1 MLPYVARRLLMV
13 IPTLVGVMLIVFFLT
28 FTIGNPAVL
37 LVPPE
42 AEPEDIARVEAAL
55 GLDQPI
61 PVQFVKYLGRLA
73 RLDFGTSFYSD
84 GPAMQLV
91 LSRLPATLQLSL
103 AAALIAVLIGVPAGL
118 LGALWRGRAAD
129 MLLSASVLFGMSIPN
144 FWLGLVL
151 IILFGVQ
158 LKMLPISGIGTIKH
172 LVLPAVTLATGM
184 LASIARLIRNDLLD
198 VLGADYIRTAQAKGV
213 SRAGVFV
220 RHALKNSLGPVVTLV
235 GLQLGALLGGA
246 IVTESV
252 FAWPGVGRFILQ
264 SIERRDYPVV
274 QAATFVLA
282 VIFILTNLVIDV
294 ICARLDPRIVYD

>member
-1 MLPYVARRLLMV
+1 MVSYIAKRLLMIV
-13 IPTLVGVMLIVFFLT
+13 PTLLGVMLIVFFLT
-28 FTIGNPAVL
+28 FSIGNPAVL

-55 GLDQPI
+55 GLDQPL
-61 PVQFVKYLGRLA
+61 PVQFFRYLGRIV
-73 RLDFGTSFYSD
+73 RFDFGTSFYSD
-84 GPAMQLV
+84 QPAMALV

-103 AAALIAVLIGVPAGL
+103 AAVLLAIAIGVPAGI
-118 LGALWRGRAAD
+118 LGALWRGKSAD

-144 FWLGLVL
+144 FWMGLVL
-151 IILFGVQ
+151 IIIFGVQ
-158 LKMLPISGIGTIKH
+158 LKLLPISGTGSMKH

-198 VLGADYIRTAQAKGV
+198 VLNADYIRTARAKGA
-213 SRAGVFV
+213 SNATVFI
-220 RHALKNSLGPVVTLV
+220 RHALKNALAPVITLL

-252 FAWPGVGRFILQ
+252 FAWPGVGRLILQ

-274 QAATFVLA
+274 QAATFLLA
-282 VIFILTNLVIDV
+282 VIFIVTNLVIDV
-294 ICARLDPRIVYD
+294 LVARLDPRIVYD

>member
-1 MLPYVARRLLMV
+1 MIPYVARRLLMV

-37 LVPPE
+37 LVPAE
-42 AEPEDIARVEAAL
+42 AEPADIARVEAAL

-61 PVQFVKYLGRLA
+61 PVQFAKYLGRIV

-103 AAALIAVLIGVPAGL
+103 AAAVIAVMIGVPAGL
-118 LGALWRGRAAD
+118 FGALWRGRAAD
-129 MLLSASVLFGMSIPN
+129 MFLSASVLFGMSIPN

-151 IILFGVQ
+151 IIFFGVQ
-158 LKMLPISGIGTIKH
+158 LKLLPISGMGTIKH
-172 LVLPAVTLATGM
+172 LVLPSITLATGM

-198 VLGADYIRTAQAKGV
+198 VLGADFIRTAQAKGV
-213 SRAGVFV
+213 GRAAVFV
-220 RHALKNSLGPVVTLV
+220 RHALKNSLSPVITLV

>member
-1 MLPYVARRLLMV
+1 MVSYIAKRLLMIV
-13 IPTLVGVMLIVFFLT
+13 PTLVGVMLIVFFLT
-28 FTIGNPAVL
+28 FSIGNPAVL

-55 GLDQPI
+55 GLDQPL
-61 PVQFVKYLGRLA
+61 PVQFLRYLGRII
-73 RLDFGTSFYSD
+73 RFDFGTSFYSD
-84 GPAMQLV
+84 QPAMALV

-103 AAALIAVLIGVPAGL
+103 AAVLLAIMIGVPAGV
-118 LGALWRGRAAD
+118 LGALWRGKSAD

-144 FWLGLVL
+144 FWMGLVL
-151 IILFGVQ
+151 IIVFGVQ
-158 LKMLPISGIGTIKH
+158 LKLLPISGTGSVKH

-198 VLGADYIRTAQAKGV
+198 VLNADYIRTARAKGA
-213 SRAGVFV
+213 SNTTVFV
-220 RHALKNSLGPVVTLV
+220 RHALKNALAPVITLL

-252 FAWPGVGRFILQ
+252 FAWPGVGRLILQ

-274 QAATFVLA
+274 QAATFLLA
-282 VIFILTNLVIDV
+282 VIFIVTNLVIDV
-294 ICARLDPRIVYD
+294 LVARLDPRIVYD

>member
-1 MLPYVARRLLMV
+1 MVPYVARRLLMV

-37 LVPPE
+37 LVPAE
-42 AEPEDIARVEAAL
+42 AEPADIARVEAAL
-55 GLDQPI
+55 GLDKPI
-61 PVQFVKYLGRLA
+61 PVQFVKYLGRIL

-118 LGALWRGRAAD
+118 FGALWRGRAAD

-151 IILFGVQ
+151 IIFFGVQ
-158 LKMLPISGIGTIKH
+158 LKMLPISGIGTLKH

-198 VLGADYIRTAQAKGV
+198 VLGADFIRTAQAKGV

-220 RHALKNSLGPVVTLV
+220 RHALKNSLSPVITLV

-282 VIFILTNLVIDV
+282 VIFILTNLVIDIV
-294 ICARLDPRIVYD
+294 CARLDPRIVYD